1 MTSTG
6 AGSLKRPKI
15 DKRAYFRQ
23 NWFIYAIFLAVIT
36 YYVTFK
42 YIPMYGVL
50 IALKRYSPSQGIM
63 NSPWVGFVN
72 FERFFSSFYFTRI
85 FRNTILLN
93 FFILLFAFPA
103 PILFALM
110 LNELRN
116 RLFKRM
122 VQTISYLPH
131 FISLVIMAG
140 ILIDFLNDRGAISS
154 LLNILFGVKPRVWL
168 NEAGAYRT
176 IYVTSEIWKSL
187 GWNAIIYLAALSNID
202 TDLYDSAQIDGC
214 GVLRKMRHVT
224 IPGLASTITILFI
237 LRIGALLSI
246 GSEKTLLLYNP
257 NTYEVA
263 DIIATFVYR
272 RGFGID
278 GRADYSFST
287 AVDLFSA
294 TINLTLLTAA
304 NLLARK
310 YSETSLW

>member
-1 MTSTG
+1 M
-6 AGSLKRPKI
+6 KRPKFTR
-15 DKRAYFRQ
+15 RAYFRQ
-23 NWFIYAIFLAVIT
+23 NWFIYAIFTAVIA
-36 YYVTFK
+36 YYTIFK

-50 IALKRYSPSQGIM
+50 IALKRYSPPLGIM
-63 NSPWVGFVN
+63 RSPWVGFVN
-72 FERFFSSFYFTRI
+72 FERFFSSVYFTRI

-93 FFILLFAFPA
+93 FYILLFAFPA

-110 LNELRN
+110 LNELRS
-116 RLFKRM
+116 RPFKRT

-131 FISLVIMAG
+131 FISLVIMSG
-140 ILIDFLNDRGAISS
+140 IIIDFMGDRGAISS
-154 LLNILFGVKPRVWL
+154 LLNILFGIKPRVWL
-168 NEAGAYRT
+168 NEASAYRT

-187 GWNAIIYLAALSNID
+187 GWSAIIYLAALSNID
-202 TDLYDSAQIDGC
+202 TELYDSAQIDGC
-214 GVLRKMRHVT
+214 GVFRKMWHVT

-278 GRADYSFST
+278 ARADYSFST

-294 TINLTLLTAA
+294 TINLTLLTVA
-304 NLLARK
+304 NFLARK